1 MSDIVKIEEV
11 KKVIIPF
18 REERG
23 ILDVDVAKLYGVTT
37 REINQ
42 AFKNNPDKFPKG
54 FVLLPDKKELIELR
68 SKFLTT
74 KISPKSRYVP
84 KIFTEK
90 GLYMLATILKSP
102 IATQTT
108 LAIIETFAKVR
119 ELKREIHDM
128 HDEKD
133 KTNQLSRI
141 EKIGNII
148 TDLMHPDLQTS
159 ETESSM
165 EVNIFIGKFK
175 HTVKRTRRPELRDRL
190 TEIAGRLLDRGYSE
204 DEIKEILK

>member
-119 ELKREIHDM
+119 ELKREIQDM

-133 KTNQLSRI
+133 KTKQLSRI

-190 TEIAGRLLDRGYSE
+190 AEIAGRLLDRGYSE

>member
-11 KKVIIPF
+11 RNSIISF
-18 REERG
+18 RGVTG
-23 ILDVDVAKLYGVTT
+23 ILDVEVAKLYGVTT

-42 AFKNNPDKFPKG
+42 AFKNNPNKFPDG
-54 FVLLPDKKELIELR
+54 FVLIPDKKEFMDLR
-68 SKFLTT
+68 SKFLIT
-74 KISPKSRYVP
+74 KISPQSRYVP

-90 GLYMLATILKSP
+90 GLYMLATILKGP

-108 LAIIETFAKVR
+108 IAIVETFAQVR

-133 KTNQLSRI
+133 KTKQLSRI

-148 TDLMHPDLQTS
+148 TDLMNPDLQTS

-175 HTVKRTRRPELRDRL
+175 HTVKRTRRPELRDKL
-190 TEIAGRLLDRGYSE
+190 AEIAGRLLDKGFSE
-204 DEIKEILK
+204 EEIKDILK

>member
-1 MSDIVKIEEV
+1 M
-11 KKVIIPF
+11 IIPF

-54 FVLLPDKKELIELR
+54 FLLLPDKKELIELR

-133 KTNQLSRI
+133 KTKQLSRI

-175 HTVKRTRRPELRDRL
+175 HTIKRTRRPELRDRL
-190 TEIAGRLLDRGYSE
+190 AEIAGRLLDRGYSE